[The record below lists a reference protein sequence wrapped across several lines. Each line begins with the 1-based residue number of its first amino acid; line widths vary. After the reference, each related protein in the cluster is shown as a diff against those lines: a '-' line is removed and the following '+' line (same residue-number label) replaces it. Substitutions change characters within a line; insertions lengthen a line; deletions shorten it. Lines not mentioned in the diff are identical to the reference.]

1 MYAEIKAE
9 QLTMQNVRRAA
20 FNWFISKLILLTS
33 GLHYNAPVYI
43 MHNNVRLSSCIHTLN
58 TNIHTYIHTA
68 QLTISN

>member
-9 QLTMQNVRRAA
+9 QLTKQNLRRAA

-33 GLHYNAPVYI
+33 GLHSNAPVYI
-43 MHNNVRLSSCIHTLN
+43 MHNNIRLDPCIHTLN
-58 TNIHTYIHTA
+58 TNIYTA